1 MNKNLISLGPDCH
14 VAGLLNDLNLR
25 KQSLPF
31 DFLLTNSELG
41 IKYVSD
47 LINNNFSDY
56 LENLTYNNNNKVYS
70 KNYPNTVF
78 LHHDLIANKQKLV
91 KSLHIDHLNM
101 DEPLINKF
109 KRRSERFINLIN
121 DKNNFN
127 LFFYH
132 IHSRALS
139 KKFYETLD
147 NFVNIMKYKSN
158 NQYLLIILL
167 PDLNN
172 DDIKI
177 KIDYNNKMIR
187 FHSFEDLKRQPDLYN
202 VLYFE

>member
-1 MNKNLISLGPDCH
+1 MNKNLISLGPDCT
-14 VAGLLNDLNLR
+14 VAGLLNRLNMR

-41 IKYVSD
+41 IQYVSD
-47 LINNNFSDY
+47 LINNNFSNY
-56 LENLTYNNNNKVYS
+56 LENLTYNNKVYS

-127 LFFYH
+127 LFFYY
-132 IHSRALS
+132 IDSRALS

-177 KIDYNNKMIR
+177 KINYNNKMIR
-187 FHSFEDLKRQPDLYN
+187 FHSFESSE
-202 VLYFE
+202 VLRSIINNY

>member
-1 MNKNLISLGPDCH
+1 
-14 VAGLLNDLNLR
+14 
-25 KQSLPF
+25 
-31 DFLLTNSELG
+31 
-41 IKYVSD
+41 
-47 LINNNFSDY
+47 
-56 LENLTYNNNNKVYS
+56 
-70 KNYPNTVF
+70 
-78 LHHDLIANKQKLV
+78 
-91 KSLHIDHLNM
+91 M

-109 KRRSERFINLIN
+109 KRRSERFIDLIN

-127 LFFYH
+127 LFFYV
-132 IHSRALS
+132 INSRALS